1 MRITE
6 YPKVTSF
13 TDDNVLLVDG
23 TNGTKTALTKDAI
36 LAMLHQVSPE
46 THRMIFRGKSLGS
59 NITSTQRQAIQN
71 GTFTDLW
78 LGDYW
83 EMGGNKWR
91 IADFD
96 YWYNAGDTAVSD
108 HHLVII
114 PDSYLSTGAMN
125 STNTVTGG
133 YMGSTMYNS
142 GLNSAKS
149 LISNLFGSSYI
160 LSHREYLTNTVDS
173 STGVPTGGT
182 WTDSTVELP
191 NELMLFGSHINAG
204 WINTV
209 SRYTISK
216 TQLALFAA
224 CPRLLNTGYSYWTRD
239 IFNSTDFVGVGYYGS
254 AYHAKAST
262 ASYGVRPVFGL
273 K

>member
-6 YPKVTSF
+6 YPKITAF
-13 TDDNVLLVDG
+13 TDDNVIPVDG
-23 TNGTKTALTKDAI
+23 ANGTKTIYTKDAV
-36 LAMLHQVSPE
+36 LAMLDQVSPE
-46 THRMIFRGKSLGS
+46 VHRTIFRGKNLGS
-59 NITSTQRQAIQN
+59 TVTTEQKQAIQN
-71 GTFTDLW
+71 GTFKDLW

-83 EMGGNKWR
+83 EISGNKWR

-96 YWYNAGDTAVSD
+96 YWMKAGDTAVTD

-114 PDSYLSTGAMN
+114 PDSYMYTGAMN
-125 STNTVTGG
+125 ASNIVTGG
-133 YMGSTMYNS
+133 YMGSSMYTS
-142 GLNSAKS
+142 GLAQAKNTINS
-149 LISNLFGSSYI
+149 IFGTSV
-160 LSHREYLTNTVDS
+160 LTHREYLTNAVDS
-173 STGVPTGGT
+173 SSGIPTGGT
-182 WTDSTVELP
+182 WVDSTVELP

-204 WINTV
+204 WISTV
-209 SRYTISK
+209 SRYTVDK

-262 ASYGVRPVFGL
+262 ASYGVRPVFGI